1 MNDSTEQVMKAWQPR
16 QPSAALRRR
25 IFATEAQPVEVR
37 RAPLDWAGF
46 TRWMVPALGCFVVFT
61 GMAFD
66 PSTQVRSGFSTPSTH
81 QVAYSVEA
89 ERTGWGGAKN
99 TVPAKNLE
107 WTVAQP
113 SRSSSDSFVGSDT
126 NSLRK

>member
-25 IFATEAQPVEVR
+25 IFATEPQPVEIR

-66 PSTQVRSGFSTPSTH
+66 PSTQARSGFATPSTH
-81 QVAYSVEA
+81 QVVFSWAPTVESSSRA
-89 ERTGWGGAKN
+89 SRTGGG
-99 TVPAKNLE
+99 
-107 WTVAQP
+107 
-113 SRSSSDSFVGSDT
+113 RSAAST
-126 NSLRK
+126 NG

>member
-1 MNDSTEQVMKAWQPR
+1 MKAWQPR
-16 QPSAALRRR
+16 QPSPALRAR
-25 IFATEAQPVEVR
+25 IFATETQPVEFC
-37 RAPLDWAGF
+37 RAPLDWADF
-46 TRWMVPALGCFVVFT
+46 TRWLVPALGCFVVFA
-61 GMAFD
+61 GMALD
-66 PSTQVRSGFSTPSTH
+66 PSMQATGAFATPSTH
-81 QVAYSVEA
+81 QVAYSIEA